1 MSIYRVAIIGL
12 GRMGSTIDDEHPQLS
27 PYSIAAACQASER
40 LQVVAGADIDPDKR
54 TAFQVRW
61 GVNDLYEDYEM
72 MIRQVEPDLV
82 AICTRGHL
90 HAEMAVKTAEAGVK
104 MIFCEK
110 AIACSMQEADA
121 VLTAVQSHKA
131 LFNTGVL
138 RRYNDCYH
146 QARRLIEAGEIG
158 EPQWAVHY
166 AATNLLHGHIHSLDT
181 LSFLLGDPKIE
192 SVWGELY
199 PRDLKIEQNRLAE
212 DPHGIY
218 HVVFSNGVEATSVHR
233 GPWEFEVLGTA
244 GSLRI
249 LNNGTDILLRQA
261 GDNAARTWQTVSVS
275 AVEAPRSPTVNC
287 LEDLVEAYETGRPTL
302 EGIEVSH
309 HLTEACLAIA
319 ESHRLGQR
327 ITLPLENRSL
337 YVFHR

>member
-1 MSIYRVAIIGL
+1 MTIYRVAIIGL

-61 GVNDLYEDYEM
+61 DVNDLYEDYEM

-90 HAEMAVKTAEAGVK
+90 HAQMAVKTAEAGVR

-121 VLTAVQSHKA
+121 VLSAVQSHKA

-199 PRDLKIEQNRLAE
+199 PRNLKIEQNRLAE

-218 HVVFSNGVEATSVHR
+218 QVVFSNGVEATSVHR
-233 GPWEFEVLGTA
+233 GPWEFEILGTA

-249 LNNGTDILLRQA
+249 LNNGTDILLRQV
-261 GDNAARTWQTVSVS
+261 GDNTARTWQTVSVP
-275 AVEAPRSPTVNC
+275 AVEASRSPTVNC

-302 EGIEVSH
+302 EGVEVSH
-309 HLTEACLAIA
+309 HLTEVCLAVA

>member
-1 MSIYRVAIIGL
+1 MTTYRVAIIGL

-61 GVNDLYEDYEM
+61 DVNDLYEDYEM
-72 MIRQVEPDLV
+72 MIRQVESDLV

-138 RRYNDCYH
+138 RRYNDFYH

-199 PRDLKIEQNRLAE
+199 PRDLKIEQNHLAE
-212 DPHGIY
+212 DPYGIY
-218 HVVFSNGVEATSVHR
+218 HIVFSNGVEATSVHR
-233 GPWEFEVLGTA
+233 GPWEFEILGTA

-275 AVEAPRSPTVNC
+275 AVETSRSPTVNC

-302 EGIEVSH
+302 EGVEVSH